1 MSTRA
6 CKECGRALADNAA
19 ADASLRLTEL
29 LEVLEL
35 RQQQPG
41 ESERDH
47 YYAAGWRYES
57 QLIHA
62 RVVIASVCAELG
74 GICVFCTA
82 RRAAPPDR

>member
-6 CKECGRALADNAA
+6 CKECGRALAENAA
-19 ADASLRLTEL
+19 ADAQLRLTEL
-29 LEVLEL
+29 LEVLSV

-47 YYAAGWRYES
+47 WQACGWRYES

-74 GICVFCTA
+74 GVCVFCTGSRSA
-82 RRAAPPDR
+82 LGR